1 MVVKLKL
8 KCLAMLLLAIALYFT
23 IIYVNM
29 ANGAFFFLISPS
41 LVCMTAIC
49 IYLVTFALFYAA
61 YMGQFRK
68 MTFVRVLNITLLQS
82 FIIFIW
88 FTFVNLIQ
96 LCPSTIVKGDYWY
109 LYWPEDFL
117 PNFSITRYI
126 VAVSAILAVVCFI
139 TGRLYKRTK
148 SLKQRP
154 ITNLSD

>member
-1 MVVKLKL
+1 LVVKLKL

-88 FTFVNLIQ
+88 FTFVN
-96 LCPSTIVKGDYWY
+96 
-109 LYWPEDFL
+109 
-117 PNFSITRYI
+117 
-126 VAVSAILAVVCFI
+126 
-139 TGRLYKRTK
+139 
-148 SLKQRP
+148 
-154 ITNLSD
+154 